1 MRRVRLVSA
10 LIAVISLVYLVLYKL
25 VLIDWMTVHYWLFPS
40 VLQLL
45 VFRPAFCFSS
55 ALFVASLFG
64 ASSRGERPATG
75 SDFGCGSACGAYR
88 AVCYM
93 FGAACRR
100 GSWCSCARV
109 RANRQLNPSVGN
121 DAAGG
126 ADGLYAQGL

>member
-10 LIAVISLVYLVLYKL
+10 LIAAISLVYLVLYKL

-64 ASSRGERPATG
+64 ASSR
-75 SDFGCGSACGAYR
+75 
-88 AVCYM
+88 
-93 FGAACRR
+93 R
-100 GSWCSCARV
+100 GSWCSCTRV